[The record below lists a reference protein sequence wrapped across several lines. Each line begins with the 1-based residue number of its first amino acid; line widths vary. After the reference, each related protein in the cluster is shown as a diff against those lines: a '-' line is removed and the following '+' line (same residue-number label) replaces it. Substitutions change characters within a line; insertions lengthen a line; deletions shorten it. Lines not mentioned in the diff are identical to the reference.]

1 MATLSNLPK
10 VRKTRGIN
18 QYFKNGESDRMRI
31 NKNSTRSL
39 VKHLETL
46 VQGIK
51 NQLDSDLDNK
61 EAMQQDLILIVGTA
75 AELSDALSGED
86 QK

>member
-1 MATLSNLPK
+1 
-10 VRKTRGIN
+10 
-18 QYFKNGESDRMRI
+18 MRI